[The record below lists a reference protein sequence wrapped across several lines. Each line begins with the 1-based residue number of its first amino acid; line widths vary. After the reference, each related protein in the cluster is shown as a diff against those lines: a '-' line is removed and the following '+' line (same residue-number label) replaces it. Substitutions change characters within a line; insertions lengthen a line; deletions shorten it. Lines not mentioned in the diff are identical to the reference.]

1 MGLLGKWCEHSMPVV
16 VEYAGQQHVSP
27 SGSTRTHRLLAFL
40 PPPVP
45 TISHHLPCTAM
56 PLLQALVLMPARL
69 RVLLPC
75 PELPELVL
83 GCIKAVQ
90 EHASAAQQVGPGTL
104 SLDATLG
111 ARAAV

>member
-1 MGLLGKWCEHSMPVV
+1 
-16 VEYAGQQHVSP
+16 
-27 SGSTRTHRLLAFL
+27 
-40 PPPVP
+40 
-45 TISHHLPCTAM
+45 M